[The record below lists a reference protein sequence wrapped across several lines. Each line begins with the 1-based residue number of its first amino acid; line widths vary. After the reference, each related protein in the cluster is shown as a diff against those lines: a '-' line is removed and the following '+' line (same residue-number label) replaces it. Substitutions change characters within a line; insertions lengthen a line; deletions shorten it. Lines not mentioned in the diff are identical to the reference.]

1 MPRTD
6 LCCALTGVGMTYEPP
21 AGILRWLARSAS
33 DEPVVALHGATFSV
47 ERGEVVGVLGP
58 NGAGKSTLLRAITT
72 LLDPTE
78 GSIYFDDV
86 QVKPHDAAIRH
97 RFGLVLP
104 DERSFYW
111 RLTGRQNLQLFATL
125 AGLPKSEVA
134 ATVEAS
140 MEASDLAH
148 RDKRVFGYSAGM
160 KAQLAF
166 ARATLHDPEL
176 LILDEPTR
184 SLDPVA
190 ADDLCERIRLRV
202 GRGHAALMASHR
214 LEEVISTCDRVIVLI
229 DGEIRWQG
237 PTAELA
243 EDATGLGARIRAM
256 VAAESESDS

>member
-1 MPRTD
+1 MLRVD
-6 LCCALTGVGMTYEPP
+6 ALGMTYHPP
-21 AGILRWLARSAS
+21 KGILRWLARSAS
-33 DEPVVALHGATFSV
+33 DEPVVALQDATFKV

-78 GSIYFDDV
+78 GAIFLDDV
-86 QVKPHDAAIRH
+86 RVRPHDAAIR
-97 RFGLVLP
+97 RQFGLVLP

-111 RLTGRQNLQLFATL
+111 RLTGRQNLHLFAKL
-125 AGLPKSEVA
+125 AGLAKADIDDTVDA
-134 ATVEAS
+134 ALQSA
-140 MEASDLAH
+140 DLAH

-190 ADDLCERIRLRV
+190 AAELCDRIRVRV
-202 GRGHAALMASHR
+202 SEGRAALMASHR
-214 LEEVISTCDRVIVLI
+214 LDEVISTCDHVVVLI
-229 DGEIRWQG
+229 EGRIRWQG
-237 PTAELA
+237 PTSDLA
-243 EDATGLGARIRAM
+243 KDATGLGRKIRAM
-256 VAAESESDS
+256 VAAEPGGDI